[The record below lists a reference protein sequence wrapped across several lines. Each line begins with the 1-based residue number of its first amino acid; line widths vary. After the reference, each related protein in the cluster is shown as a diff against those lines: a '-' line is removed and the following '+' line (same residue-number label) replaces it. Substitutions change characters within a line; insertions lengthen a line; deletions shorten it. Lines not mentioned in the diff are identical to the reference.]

1 MKKVI
6 SSLRNNLTKTQYN
19 FKINI
24 GDEKMLKR
32 EVYLSRIRG
41 FYDSD
46 LVKILVGIRRCGKSV
61 ILNQIV
67 DEIKEKGI
75 EDDHIIYV
83 NFELVEYEELQDYR
97 KLNKY
102 IKDNIKDDKIYYIF
116 LDEIQRV
123 EKFETVVN
131 SLRASLSNIS
141 IFITGSNSK
150 LLSNELSTVLSGRYV
165 LFNIYPLSYKEFTE
179 LSLKNPRSEE
189 TFWNFVKWGGLPN
202 RVQFTDEVNIK
213 DYLHSVFDSIIL
225 RDVVERLGLKDI
237 VLFNLLLQ
245 YVVDTT
251 GREFSADNVI
261 KYLKNEGRSIST
273 ETLYIYLDALCKA
286 LIINK
291 IYRYDIHGKAILKTL
306 NKYYMTDL
314 GIAQIKNNNFEIN
327 KSFAIENV
335 VYNEL
340 LERGYDVYI
349 GKTKK
354 GKIDF
359 IATKTDE
366 KIYIQVTY
374 LLDSEKV
381 IEREFGAF
389 EALNDDVPKY
399 VLSLDKE
406 DLSRNGIIHKNIIE
420 WLLEK

>member
-1 MKKVI
+1 
-6 SSLRNNLTKTQYN
+6 
-19 FKINI
+19 
-24 GDEKMLKR
+24 MLKR

-67 DEIKEKGI
+67 DEIKEKGV
-75 EDDHIIYV
+75 EENHIIYI
-83 NFELVEYEELQDYR
+83 NFELIEYEELQDYK

-102 IKDNIKDDKIYYIF
+102 IKDNIKDNKMYYIF

-123 EKFETVVN
+123 DKFETVVN
-131 SLRASLSNIS
+131 SLRASLKNIS

-179 LSLKNPRSEE
+179 LTKKDAKSEE

-202 RVQFTDEVNIK
+202 RTQFTDENNIK

-251 GREFSADNVI
+251 GREFSAENII
-261 KYLKNEGRSIST
+261 KYFKSEGKSIST
-273 ETLYIYLDALCKA
+273 ETLYVYLDALCKA
-286 LIINK
+286 LIIKK

-327 KSFAIENV
+327 KCFAIENV

-354 GKIDF
+354 GEIDF

-366 KIYIQVTY
+366 KAYFQVAY
-374 LLDSEKV
+374 SLENESV
-381 IEREFGAF
+381 IEREFGAY
-389 EALNDDVPKY
+389 NGIDDDVPKY
-399 VLSLDKE
+399 VLSLDKK
-406 DLSRNGIIHKNIIE
+406 DLSRNGIIHKNIID

>member
-1 MKKVI
+1 
-6 SSLRNNLTKTQYN
+6 
-19 FKINI
+19 
-24 GDEKMLKR
+24 MLKR
-32 EVYLSRIRG
+32 EMYLSRIRG

-46 LVKILVGIRRCGKSV
+46 LIKILVGIRRCGKSV
-61 ILNQIV
+61 ILKQII
-67 DEIKEKGI
+67 DEIKAKDV
-75 EDDHIIYV
+75 DDEHIVYI
-83 NFELVEYEELQDYR
+83 NFEYIEYEELRDYK

-102 IKDNIKDDKIYYIF
+102 IKEKIRDNKKYYIF
-116 LDEIQRV
+116 LDEIQKV
-123 EKFETVVN
+123 IKFEEVVN
-131 SLRASLSNIS
+131 SLRASLNNIS

-165 LFNIYPLSYKEFTE
+165 LFNIYPLSYKEFIALTN
-179 LSLKNPRSEE
+179 KNGESED

-202 RVQFTDEVNIK
+202 RTQFVDETNIK

-225 RDVVERLGLKDI
+225 RDVVERLELKDTL
-237 VLFNLLLQ
+237 LFDLLLQ
-245 YVVDTT
+245 YIVDTT
-251 GREFSADNVI
+251 GRQFSAENVI
-261 KYLKNEGRSIST
+261 SFLKNEGKSVST
-273 ETLYIYLDALCKA
+273 ETIYSYLGALCKA
-286 LIINK
+286 LIIKK

-349 GKTKK
+349 GKIKDK
-354 GKIDF
+354 EIDF
-359 IATKTDE
+359 IATKTNE

-374 LLDSEKV
+374 LLTDDKV

-389 EALNDDVPKY
+389 KEIDDNYPKY
-399 VLSLDKE
+399 ILSLDKA
-406 DLSRNGIIHKNIIE
+406 DFSRDGIIHKNIIN
-420 WLLEK
+420 WLLES

>member
-1 MKKVI
+1 
-6 SSLRNNLTKTQYN
+6 
-19 FKINI
+19 
-24 GDEKMLKR
+24 MLKR

-67 DEIKEKGI
+67 DEIKEKGV
-75 EDDHIIYV
+75 EENHIIYI
-83 NFELVEYEELQDYR
+83 NFELIEYEELQDYK

-102 IKDNIKDDKIYYIF
+102 IKDNIKDNKMYYIF

-123 EKFETVVN
+123 DKFETVVN
-131 SLRASLSNIS
+131 SLRASLKNIS

-179 LSLKNPRSEE
+179 LTKKDAKSEE
-189 TFWNFVKWGGLPN
+189 TFWDFVKWGGLPN
-202 RVQFTDEVNIK
+202 RTQFTDENNIK

-251 GREFSADNVI
+251 GREFSAENII
-261 KYLKNEGRSIST
+261 KYLKSEGKSIST
-273 ETLYIYLDALCKA
+273 ETLYVYLDALCKA
-286 LIINK
+286 LIIKK

-327 KSFAIENV
+327 KCFAIENV

-354 GKIDF
+354 GEIDF

-366 KIYIQVTY
+366 KAYFQVAY
-374 LLDSEKV
+374 SLENESV
-381 IEREFGAF
+381 IEREFGAYNGI
-389 EALNDDVPKY
+389 NDDVPKY
-399 VLSLDKE
+399 VLSLDKK
-406 DLSRNGIIHKNIIE
+406 DLSRNGIIHKNIID

>member
-1 MKKVI
+1 
-6 SSLRNNLTKTQYN
+6 
-19 FKINI
+19 
-24 GDEKMLKR
+24 MLKR

-67 DEIKEKGI
+67 DEIKEKGV
-75 EDDHIIYV
+75 EENHIIYI
-83 NFELVEYEELQDYR
+83 NFELIEYEELQDYK

-102 IKDNIKDDKIYYIF
+102 IKDNIKDNKMYYIF

-123 EKFETVVN
+123 DKFETVVN
-131 SLRASLSNIS
+131 SLRASLKNIS

-179 LSLKNPRSEE
+179 LTKKDAKSEE
-189 TFWNFVKWGGLPN
+189 TFWDFVKWGGLPN
-202 RVQFTDEVNIK
+202 RTQFTDENNIK

-251 GREFSADNVI
+251 GREFSAENII
-261 KYLKNEGRSIST
+261 KYLKSEGKSIST
-273 ETLYIYLDALCKA
+273 ETLYVYLDALCKA
-286 LIINK
+286 LIIKK

-327 KSFAIENV
+327 KCFAIENV

-349 GKTKK
+349 GKTRK
-354 GKIDF
+354 GEIDF

-366 KIYIQVTY
+366 KAYFQVAY
-374 LLDSEKV
+374 SLENESV
-381 IEREFGAF
+381 IEREFGAY
-389 EALNDDVPKY
+389 NGIDDDVPKY
-399 VLSLDKE
+399 VLSLDKK
-406 DLSRNGIIHKNIIE
+406 DLSRNGIIHKNIID